1 MNGDKKP
8 KIRKTKIKKRTISAE
23 PVIDLSDNLHEIQ
36 TSSSQFLTPGKKTIL
51 FYVITSTTHLI
62 PAFKSN
68 KVYVIYGHIGVVFNC
83 YTLDVTD
90 QFQARFEKTKFN
102 VIEVSK

>member
-1 MNGDKKP
+1 MNVDKKT
-8 KIRKTKIKKRTISAE
+8 KISKSKIKKRTISAE
-23 PVIDLSDNLHEIQ
+23 PVIDPSDNFHEIQ
-36 TSSSQFLTPGKKTIL
+36 TSSSQFLTPGKEPIL

-68 KVYVIYGHIGVVFNC
+68 QAYVIYGHIGVAFNRH
-83 YTLDVTD
+83 TLDVTD
-90 QFQARFEKTKFN
+90 QFQARFGKTKFN

>member
-51 FYVITSTTHLI
+51 FYVITSTAHFI

-68 KVYVIYGHIGVVFNC
+68 
-83 YTLDVTD
+83 
-90 QFQARFEKTKFN
+90 
-102 VIEVSK
+102 